1 MVRIQDDLTL
11 VEVLDRILADYAA
24 EPPTT
29 YKKQIRI
36 QMRNEAMQSEAFC
49 NEVER
54 EIEDEF
60 TGSPRLDEIEDFINE
75 MPPTLAEI
83 LDRYDI
89 RKLAK
94 KVFQNKQDGGRGCEM
109 SDIVYIVYSELLV
122 DANDA
127 ETDIV
132 GGLFYRDKE
141 KAREKM
147 VTVFNSTTEA
157 LQDEHDLQDCIVDIK
172 GDRMVFSADGR
183 VTLTM
188 LVQSLYEGE

>member
-94 KVFQNKQDGGRGCEM
+94 KFSKTNKMAEGG
-109 SDIVYIVYSELLV
+109 
-122 DANDA
+122 A
-127 ETDIV
+127 
-132 GGLFYRDKE
+132 K
-141 KAREKM
+141 
-147 VTVFNSTTEA
+147 
-157 LQDEHDLQDCIVDIK
+157 
-172 GDRMVFSADGR
+172 
-183 VTLTM
+183 
-188 LVQSLYEGE
+188 